1 MRTVSIKLT
10 DEEYEALNSYSVSA
24 NEKLKH
30 IVRSHV
36 SIRRLGKDNTVEDFA
51 FDKIIATR
59 DMNDRA
65 TLTDAY
71 SIYTD
76 WCLDNKLNPLTKQQ
90 FRSAM
95 EDMGIVYETAGGGRK
110 IFRFVRIEEE
120 KDNID
125 DIEET
130 WGD

>member
-36 SIRRLGKDNTVEDFA
+36 SIRRITKDSTVEDFI
-51 FDKIIATR
+51 FDKIKITNEHA
-59 DMNDRA
+59 DRL
-65 TLTDAY
+65 TLTECYLA
-71 SIYTD
+71 YTD
-76 WCLDNKLNPLTKQQ
+76 WCLANSFNPLSKQQ
-90 FRSAM
+90 FRSGM
-95 EDMGIVYETAGGGRK
+95 QDQYLVFETAGGGRK
-110 IFRFVRIEEE
+110 IFRFIRMQE
-120 KDNID
+120 DNING
-125 DIEET
+125 IEET

>member
-30 IVRSHV
+30 IVRSHI
-36 SIRRLGKDNTVEDFA
+36 SIRRITKDSTVEDFI
-51 FDKIIATR
+51 FDKIKITNEHA
-59 DMNDRA
+59 DRV

-71 SIYTD
+71 AIYTD

-90 FRSAM
+90 FRSTM
-95 EDMGIVYETAGGGRK
+95 EDIGIVYETAGGGRK
-110 IFRFVRIEEE
+110 IFRFVAMQE
-120 KDNID
+120 DNTSH
-125 DIEET
+125 IEET

>member
-36 SIRRLGKDNTVEDFA
+36 SIRRTTKDSTVEDFI
-51 FDKIIATR
+51 FDKIKIT
-59 DMNDRA
+59 NEHTDRV
-65 TLTDAY
+65 TLTDCY
-71 SIYTD
+71 FLYTQ
-76 WCLDNKLNPLTKQQ
+76 WCLANLFNPLSKQQ
-90 FRSAM
+90 FRSGM
-95 EDMGIVYETAGGGRK
+95 QDQDIVFETAGSNRK
-110 IFRFVRIEEE
+110 IFRFIVMQE
-120 KDNID
+120 DNSSY
-125 DIEET
+125 IEET

>member
-10 DEEYEALNSYSVSA
+10 DDEYEALNSYSVSA

-36 SIRRLGKDNTVEDFA
+36 SIRRMGKDNTVEDFA

-59 DMNDRA
+59 NHSDRV
-65 TLTDAY
+65 TLTDTYTA
-71 SIYTD
+71 YTD

-90 FRSAM
+90 FRSTM
-95 EDMGIVYETAGGGRK
+95 EDIGIVYETAGGGRK
-110 IFRFVRIEEE
+110 IFRFIRIEHEN
-120 KDNID
+120 KINY
-125 DIEET
+125 IEET